1 MILVY
6 QKEAY
11 RIQYDSF
18 RDIVHNYF
26 VDQLNLSS
34 LENFLSLSDH
44 LNLIIDDGL
53 HTNQSNINFLAMA
66 LKLHGNQ
73 KGKWILI
80 EDIDMKYT
88 KTWELTSSFLSSK
101 YSTWLIKTKI
111 SLVFVLLT

>member
-1 MILVY
+1 
-6 QKEAY
+6 
-11 RIQYDSF
+11 
-18 RDIVHNYF
+18 
-26 VDQLNLSS
+26 
-34 LENFLSLSDH
+34 
-44 LNLIIDDGL
+44 
-53 HTNQSNINFLAMA
+53 MA

-88 KTWELTSSFLSSK
+88 KTWELISSFLSSK